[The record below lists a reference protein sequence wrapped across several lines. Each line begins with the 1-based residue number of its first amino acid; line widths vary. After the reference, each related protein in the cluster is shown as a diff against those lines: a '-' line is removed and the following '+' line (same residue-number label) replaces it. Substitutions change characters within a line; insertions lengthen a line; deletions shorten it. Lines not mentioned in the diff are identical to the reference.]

1 MKLAVIGGGPG
12 GYTAAIR
19 AAQLGAE
26 VTVIEQ
32 DKLGGTCLNRG
43 CIPTKALLACADALT
58 LIQEAEE
65 FGISITGEAK
75 PDLGKMLERKNAV
88 VAQLRGGIEQLFKG
102 HKIRLINSKGQLV
115 RQDNKLSVET
125 KEGRE
130 DYDAVII
137 ATGSEPAKFASFD
150 FSQPTVMTSDDALEL
165 AEIPEKL
172 LILGGGVVGCEF
184 ASLYSRLGSVVTLV
198 ELMPQIL
205 PIEERR
211 IAKQLESSF
220 KKKGIRVLAKTSI
233 EKIVE
238 YGDNYIKAELSNG
251 EVVEANKLLVSIG
264 RKLLTEGIGL
274 AEAGVELTDKGGTK
288 VNEKMETSVPNVYAI
303 GDCNG
308 GIMLAHWAAAEGA
321 VAAQNICGK
330 ETVINK
336 SVIPSCIFTTPEIAT
351 VGLNADRAKDKGIEI
366 KIGRFPFS
374 ANGKAHAAGEP
385 EGSVSIV
392 VDAKTD
398 KVLGGQIIGPHAS
411 DLIHEIALAVKM
423 GVTAEQIG
431 HTVHA
436 HPTLSEAVLEAA
448 ESVHGMAIHIASR

>member
-26 VTVIEQ
+26 VTVIEK

-65 FGISITGEAK
+65 FGIEITGEAR
-75 PDLGKMLERKNAV
+75 PDLGKMLERKNKV
-88 VAQLRGGIEQLFKG
+88 VAQLRGGIEQLFKS
-102 HKIRLINSKGQLV
+102 HKIKMVNSMGKLI
-115 RQDNKLSVET
+115 RQDGKLSVET
-125 KEGRE
+125 SEGLE
-130 DYDAVII
+130 NYEAVII

-184 ASLYSRLGSVVTLV
+184 ASLYARLGSDITLV

-211 IAKQLESSF
+211 IAKQLESAF
-220 KKKGIRVLAKTSI
+220 KKNGIKVLAKTSI
-233 EKIVE
+233 DKIIE

-274 AEAGVELTDKGGTK
+274 KEAGVELTERGGTK
-288 VNEKMETSVPNVYAI
+288 VDEKMQTSVPGVYAI

-308 GIMLAHWAAAEGA
+308 GIMLAHWAAAEGV

-336 SVIPSCIFTTPEIAT
+336 DVIPSCIFTTPEIAT
-351 VGLNADRAKDKGIEI
+351 VGLNADRAKEKGIEI
-366 KIGRFPFS
+366 KTGRFPFA
-374 ANGKAHAAGEP
+374 ANGKAHAMGEA
-385 EGSVSIV
+385 EGSVAII

-398 KVLGGQIIGPHAS
+398 KVLGGQIVGPHAS

-431 HTVHA
+431 HTIHA

-448 ESVHGMAIHIASR
+448 ENVHGMSIHIASR